1 MFARIFRFFSVSIA
15 LSLVLAGTLETARP
29 ASAAEGIL
37 TIGGGS
43 PSVAEV
49 DLDYEALAR
58 MPHHRV
64 VTSTPWTEGAS
75 VFEGV
80 LMREL
85 MRVIGVTGTTIKLV
99 ALNDYSITIPVS
111 DIESYDVILAYERD
125 GAPMPVR
132 DKGPLWVIY
141 PLDAHPELNAQETHA
156 KMIWQVRRMEVM

>member
-1 MFARIFRFFSVSIA
+1 MFTQICRSFSAAMV
-15 LSLVLAGTLETARP
+15 LSLVLAGAVDATGP

-37 TIGGGS
+37 TISSRS
-43 PSVAEV
+43 PSVIEV
-49 DLDYEALAR
+49 DLDYDALAR

-64 VTSTPWTEGAS
+64 VTSTPWTEGVSA
-75 VFEGV
+75 FEGV
-80 LMREL
+80 LMREMIHL
-85 MRVIGVTGTTIKLV
+85 IGVTGTTIKVV
-99 ALNDYSITIPVS
+99 ALNDYSVTIPVS
-111 DIESYDVILAYERD
+111 DLETYDVILAYERD